1 MEPTQL
7 RQLIR
12 DTLASNDLP
21 AFMGKADD
29 NAEALLCMIA
39 AHETNCGY
47 YLRQI
52 KGSALGI
59 FQMEPATHEDVLR
72 YLKAKANTDY
82 GWLWLHDRL
91 QRGGFS
97 DERLV
102 YDLRYAIIFA
112 RIYLWRISEA
122 IPDAADVNGLAEY
135 AKTYWNTEAGKATP
149 KLYADA
155 YKKYFAPSTPKAKSS
170 NAKAKT
176 QKTTRSKTSAKSG

>member
-39 AHETNCGY
+39 AHETNCGH

-52 KGSALGI
+52 KGSALG
-59 FQMEPATHEDVLR
+59 
-72 YLKAKANTDY
+72 
-82 GWLWLHDRL
+82 
-91 QRGGFS
+91 
-97 DERLV
+97 
-102 YDLRYAIIFA
+102 IFA

-122 IPDAADVNGLAEY
+122 IPDAADVDGLAEY

-155 YKKYFAPSTPKAKSS
+155 YKKYFAPSTLKAKSS
-170 NAKAKT
+170 NAKVKT
-176 QKTTRSKTSAKSG
+176 PKNTRPKTSTKSG